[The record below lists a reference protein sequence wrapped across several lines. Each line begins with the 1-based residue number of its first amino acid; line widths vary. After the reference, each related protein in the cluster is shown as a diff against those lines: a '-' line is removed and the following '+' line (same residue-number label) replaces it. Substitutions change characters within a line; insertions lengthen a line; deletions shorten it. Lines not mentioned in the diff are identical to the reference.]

1 MYVVDACVYI
11 SSIREEEPHHQAS
24 RLFLNEV
31 RARQAV
37 LKSPETLVPEVAGVL
52 GRGTEG
58 SVYGIHSAL
67 ALRKLPHHQFF
78 AVDRQLADLAATMG
92 AQRGLTGMDALY
104 AALAHQE
111 SARLITVDDELV
123 DRAPSGSQV
132 ATPADELFRLT
143 GQRIIP

>member
-1 MYVVDACVYI
+1 MYVIDACVYV
-11 SSIREEEPHHQAS
+11 SSIRAQEPHHQAS
-24 RLFLNEV
+24 RSFLNEV
-31 RARQAV
+31 RARRAV
-37 LKSPETLVPEVAGVL
+37 VKSPETLVPEVAGVL

-58 SVYGIHSAL
+58 SAQGIGYAM
-67 ALRKLPHHQFF
+67 ALRKLPHHEFF
-78 AVDRQLADLAATMG
+78 AVDRQLADLAATVG
-92 AQRGLTGMDALY
+92 ALQGLKGMDALY

-143 GQRIIP
+143 GHRIIP